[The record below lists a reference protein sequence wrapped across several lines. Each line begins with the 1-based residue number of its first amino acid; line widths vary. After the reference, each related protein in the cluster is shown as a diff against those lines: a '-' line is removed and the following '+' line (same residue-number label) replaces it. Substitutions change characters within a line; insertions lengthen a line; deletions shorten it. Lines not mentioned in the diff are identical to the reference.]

1 MKRIIAVLLTM
12 VLLLSLTACG
22 PRKRTGREDVYLE
35 EAGVTVTIDYD
46 NETIRC
52 GDDLYTYTV
61 SRDYCTINYP
71 NGATYWDYGMYHVPD
86 EDYDP
91 ERYLPAELLLPLL
104 AHQQAAMSRN
114 KSGLD
119 ITAVLSFVLLL
130 TLGLWAIISPES
142 MAYLR
147 GGWRFKNA
155 EPTEWAIT
163 MERIAG
169 IFFLIMA
176 LVLLGLL
183 IFG

>member
-1 MKRIIAVLLTM
+1 MKRMIALFLTA

-22 PRKRTGREDVYLE
+22 PRKRTGREDIYLE
-35 EAGVTVTIDYD
+35 EADVTVTIDYD
-46 NETIRC
+46 NETIQYGNDR
-52 GDDLYTYTV
+52 YTYTV
-61 SRDYCTINYP
+61 TRDYCIIHYP
-71 NGATYWDYGMYHVPD
+71 NGADYWDYGFYHTPD
-86 EDYDP
+86 ENYDP

-104 AHQQAAMSRN
+104 AHQQAAMNRN
-114 KSGLD
+114 NSGQD
-119 ITAVLSFVLLL
+119 ITAVLSFILLL

-163 MERIAG
+163 MERITG

-176 LVLLGLL
+176 LVMLGIL

>member
-1 MKRIIAVLLTM
+1 MKRTIAMFLIA

-46 NETIRC
+46 AEVIQYGSDR
-52 GDDLYTYTV
+52 YTYTV
-61 SRDYCTINYP
+61 TRDYCVLHYP
-71 NGATYWDYGMYHVPD
+71 NGADYWDYGFYHTPD

-104 AHQQAAMSRN
+104 EHQQAAMSRN
-114 KSGLD
+114 RSGLD
-119 ITAVLSFVLLL
+119 ITAILSFILLL
-130 TLGLWAIISPES
+130 CLGLWGVIAPES
-142 MAYLR
+142 MAFLR
-147 GGWRFKNA
+147 GGWRFRNA
-155 EPTEWAIT
+155 EPTEWAIS
-163 MERIAG
+163 MERVTG

-176 LVLLGLL
+176 LVLLGIL